1 MKAINEN
8 EEIVIRPSG
17 VWNTRSPLI
26 QFNRHNHDL
35 NQAYYSTLLAITG
48 VQSAGNKLGPSA
60 AASDLF
66 PHKTS
71 HSVARRAW
79 SAFKRSF
86 PSQFDGSRRP
96 LTVEDVQKTTRLAIA
111 AITEHTIVK
120 CGALFESFAQ
130 CWALNYLLARLES
143 GEALTQKE
151 RSLIH
156 EFSPVQSTRVPG
168 WPAIFKAI
176 PGICTELSR
185 VPHLK
190 TDPRT
195 GEAVDAPLT
204 PVLNAFTVIGFW
216 REWRNSLVHRSGVV
230 STWFFNVHGPVW
242 EELQDLA
249 PTNKDL
255 DIGHKLPLDDSTF
268 RAVAA
273 VHARAAKSRRDILVK
288 VSGERRG
295 HVLAPKPSW
304 KSGRMPPE
312 MMPDRLPP
320 LLLRGDHESSL
331 LWSTDEVFRKRMRMK
346 LTKA

>member
-1 MKAINEN
+1 MNEN
-8 EEIVIRPSG
+8 EDIVIRPSG
-17 VWNTRSPLI
+17 VWDTRSPLI

-35 NQAYYSTLLAITG
+35 NQAYYSTLLAVTG
-48 VQSAGNKLGPSA
+48 VQSAGNDLGPST
-60 AASDLF
+60 AASELF
-66 PHKTS
+66 PHQKS

-79 SAFKRSF
+79 PAFKRSF
-86 PSQFDGSRRP
+86 PSQFDGSRRL
-96 LTVEDVQKTTRLAIA
+96 LTVEDVQKTTRLSIA
-111 AITEHTIVK
+111 AITEHAIVK
-120 CGALFESFAQ
+120 YGALFETFAQ

-143 GEALTQKE
+143 GEGLTQKE

-176 PGICTELSR
+176 PRIRTELNQ

-195 GEAVDAPLT
+195 GEPVDAPLT
-204 PVLNAFTVIGFW
+204 PALNAFTVIGFW
-216 REWRNSLVHRSGVV
+216 REWRNSLVHRSGIV
-230 STWFFNVHGPVW
+230 STWFFNEHGPVW
-242 EELQDLA
+242 DELQDLA
-249 PTNKDL
+249 PTNKGL

-273 VHARAAKSRRDILVK
+273 VHARAAKSLRDILVE

-312 MMPDRLPP
+312 MVPDRLPP
-320 LLLRGDHESSL
+320 LLLRGDHEPSF
-331 LWSTDEVFRKRMRMK
+331 LWSTDKAYRQRKRTK
-346 LTKA
+346 LIKA